1 MRSVRLAPHSNY
13 TETVGN
19 NIELNR
25 DLLLDAIRSGQ
36 TDSVE
41 ELLGQSL
48 AILRS
53 FLSATD
59 KYGLHFDYD
68 TAKKEDGFF
77 SDWRLI
83 TDVERHF
90 IRLIEPALHG
100 DDREV
105 VAQIVAFPLKVMNL
119 ALDYGD
125 HLLFQRF
132 AKMYPYLYTFA
143 RREMST
149 PNHRD
154 FVIDRCWRLL
164 IELDRLTIMRR
175 LQAVEIAQD
184 EVKTLGDYSKFLV
197 VIFSQLLKLALDY
210 RDLEQFKGFASAV
223 RQLADWL
230 GVEPHDQIVMLE
242 SRLYLTQDSA
252 VQNRAQVR
260 YCQDT
265 TC

>member
-1 MRSVRLAPHSNY
+1 MLLRSVRLAPHSNY

-36 TDSVE
+36 ADSVE

-100 DDREV
+100 DD
-105 VAQIVAFPLKVMNL
+105 
-119 ALDYGD
+119 
-125 HLLFQRF
+125 QR
-132 AKMYPYLYTFA
+132 
-143 RREMST
+143 
-149 PNHRD
+149 
-154 FVIDRCWRLL
+154 
-164 IELDRLTIMRR
+164 
-175 LQAVEIAQD
+175 
-184 EVKTLGDYSKFLV
+184 
-197 VIFSQLLKLALDY
+197 
-210 RDLEQFKGFASAV
+210 
-223 RQLADWL
+223 
-230 GVEPHDQIVMLE
+230 
-242 SRLYLTQDSA
+242 
-252 VQNRAQVR
+252 
-260 YCQDT
+260 
-265 TC
+265 